1 MSLSDWEQKAVDLL
15 TEVSILGNL
24 IETRINTDMP
34 FDLDETRMAVL
45 MILAR
50 NAPLGMTR
58 AALEWT
64 LDDNVTDVASEIDYT
79 IAQELVAPSQDPN
92 KADLFITDKGQKRLS
107 LAIQALLPKFVPGLE
122 SVSAE
127 DLASARD
134 SLAEIRRTLD
144 NLPPS

>member
-1 MSLSDWEQKAVDLL
+1 MPLSDWEQKAVDLL
-15 TEVSILGNL
+15 TEVSILGRL
-24 IETRINTDMP
+24 VETRINSDMP
-34 FDLDETRMAVL
+34 FDLNENRMAIL

-64 LDDNVTDVASEIDYT
+64 LDDNVTDVASEIDY
-79 IAQELVAPSQDPN
+79 AVSQELVAPSSDPN
-92 KADLFITDKGQKRLS
+92 NEELFITDKGQKRLS
-107 LAIQALLPKFVPGLE
+107 LAIQALLPKFAPGLE

-127 DLASARD
+127 DLANARD

-144 NLPPS
+144 NLPMA

>member
-15 TEVSILGNL
+15 TEVSILGRL
-24 IETRINTDMP
+24 VETRINSDMP
-34 FDLDETRMAVL
+34 FDLNETRMAIL

-64 LDDNVTDVASEIDYT
+64 LDDNVTDVASEIDY
-79 IAQELVAPSQDPN
+79 ALSQDLVAPSSDPN
-92 KADLFITDKGQKRLS
+92 NAELFITDKGQKRLS
-107 LAIQALLPKFVPGLE
+107 LAIQALLPKFAPGLE

-127 DLASARD
+127 DLANARD

-144 NLPPS
+144 NLPMA